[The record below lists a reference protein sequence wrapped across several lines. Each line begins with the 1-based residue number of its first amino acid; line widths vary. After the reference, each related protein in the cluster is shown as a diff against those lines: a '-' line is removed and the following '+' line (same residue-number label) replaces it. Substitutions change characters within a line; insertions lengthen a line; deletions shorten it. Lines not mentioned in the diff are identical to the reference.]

1 MSNFAAMKGINNE
14 ILRIAIPN
22 IISNITVPLM
32 GIVSTAI
39 AGHYDSNSVRTI
51 GALAIGVTIFNF
63 LYWNCS
69 FIRMGTSG
77 LTAQAYGAGN
87 HKECVNIL
95 ARAISASIIMGLL
108 MLVVQYP
115 LGEFS
120 LWAMN
125 GNQMTAD
132 YYYTRIWAVPAGVI
146 LFGFNGWFTGMQN
159 AVIPMIIAIIV
170 NITHIAFSLWFAIE
184 LDMGIK
190 GIAYASI
197 IAQYLG
203 VALAIVSTIIFYGK
217 YLRSIEWVEVLQV
230 KALREFFNVNVNIM
244 LRTVCLVAVFTFFT
258 GISARMENNTILT
271 VNTLLLEFFTLF
283 SYMSDGFGYAAEAL
297 TGKYIGQKN
306 RSQLRKSIN
315 YSISWGVL
323 LALLFVGVYAI
334 WWRDILYLF
343 VDSTTAD
350 AAKIVSVAGDYI
362 GWVIA
367 MPVATIMAFI
377 IDGIVVGATQTR
389 IMRNSMF
396 IATIGYFATFAA
408 LYPTMGNNALWLA
421 FVIFMILRGSIQYVM
436 TDRLR
441 SIYKDI

>member
-1 MSNFAAMKGINNE
+1 
-14 ILRIAIPN
+14 
-22 IISNITVPLM
+22 
-32 GIVSTAI
+32 
-39 AGHYDSNSVRTI
+39 
-51 GALAIGVTIFNF
+51 
-63 LYWNCS
+63 
-69 FIRMGTSG
+69 
-77 LTAQAYGAGN
+77 
-87 HKECVNIL
+87 
-95 ARAISASIIMGLL
+95 
-108 MLVVQYP
+108 
-115 LGEFS
+115 
-120 LWAMN
+120 
-125 GNQMTAD
+125 
-132 YYYTRIWAVPAGVI
+132 
-146 LFGFNGWFTGMQN
+146 
-159 AVIPMIIAIIV
+159 
-170 NITHIAFSLWFAIE
+170 
-184 LDMGIK
+184 
-190 GIAYASI
+190 
-197 IAQYLG
+197 
-203 VALAIVSTIIFYGK
+203 
-217 YLRSIEWVEVLQV
+217 
-230 KALREFFNVNVNIM
+230 M

-258 GISARMENNTILT
+258 GISARMENNTLLT

-343 VDSTTAD
+343 VDSTTDD

-396 IATIGYFATFAA
+396 IATIGYFTSFAA

-421 FVIFMILRGSIQYVM
+421 FVLFMILRGSIQYVM